1 MEGNGTTY
9 NPDLAKSTL
18 EPEEIKEEKEFD
30 RATKD
35 ALIERIDKS
44 QAKSKAESDKTYL
57 SRRFG
62 SGARFGGVGSSGFGD
77 MAKAIKETSK
87 TSTDIDTPEEKAREL
102 EDEALKNRYE
112 QIGKDITALAQ
123 RVDAEGDPDMAKQFY
138 GLLASFM
145 DGNKAA
151 LVKFSTAKRQEAL
164 DAMQAFRQSTIDS
177 TLDDYFLANGQLNMV
192 GIENR
197 AANRVKKTETSSK
210 ALDELKRQGA
220 GSFDLEEIPRRDRAV
235 LANVITTTVADAFKN
250 IFGMVQ
256 GGTTQIATAT
266 TDNASVRG
274 YEEAAAMLSE
284 DVARSQSRKDKVAM
298 VNFELQQK
306 YNGKMI
312 EALSE
317 FEQRAELNERAYQ
330 SQRLQQI
337 NLEYGRAF
345 LVLGMKQ
352 QSLRTEA
359 ELQTSMEATK
369 NREKEVNAG
378 FINAQKIAN
387 KQALARAYTSLVA
400 RDRAK
405 SLERSKKLTG
415 LYQTVKNSTNFDAVM
430 PLTPYADANVIRMSQ
445 VSDET
450 LAGGNGVRGAGTS
463 LGSTVLSRVKEMV
476 ADGMPHKDAVRAIQN
491 IILMGQN
498 NMLPRNLTNEALR
511 QLGTTLIQPSTDIQA
526 IVSGSPLIK
535 NNFVKT
541 DNSTAIFMNN
551 TIITVLANGSANYM
565 KQTKKGK
572 GSIDGLLVYTFGE

>member
-1 MEGNGTTY
+1 MTEYEENGVTPVQSVDDEQQEFEDISIRTEQERKKAEKAAQDAQ
-9 NPDLAKSTL
+9 NK
-18 EPEEIKEEKEFD
+18 IKEQKKIKDLKYASFAGAKGGMSLGMPEVG
-30 RATKD
+30 ATD
-35 ALIERIDKS
+35 AVAEEAQD
-44 QAKSKAESDKTYL
+44 QAKQ
-57 SRRFG
+57 
-62 SGARFGGVGSSGFGD
+62 
-77 MAKAIKETSK
+77 
-87 TSTDIDTPEEKAREL
+87 EKAL
-102 EDEALKNRYE
+102 ENRYE

-123 RVDAEGDPDMAKQFY
+123 RVDAEGDPDMANQFY

-164 DAMQAFRQSTIDS
+164 DAMQAFRQSTIES

-284 DVARSQSRKDKVAM
+284 DVARSQARRDKVAM

-330 SQRLQQI
+330 NQRLQQI
-337 NLEYGRAF
+337 NIEYGRAF
-345 LVLGMKQ
+345 KFLGMKQ
-352 QSLRTEA
+352 QALRTEA
-359 ELQTSMEATK
+359 KLQTSMEATK

-378 FINAQKIAN
+378 FINAQKVAD

-405 SLERSKKLTG
+405 SVERSKKLTG

-498 NMLPRNLTNEALR
+498 DMLPRNISNEALR

-535 NNFVKT
+535 NNFIKT
-541 DNSTAIFMNN
+541 DNSSAIFMNN
-551 TIITVLANGSANYM
+551 TIITALANGSANYM

-572 GSIDGLLVYTFGE
+572 GSIDGLLAHTFGE